1 MESWQVPHSVE
12 RMRDPRPRDE
22 KEAVQ
27 LLEGINGWNSKQ
39 ARLQDP
45 SHQLPDVEFFKPP
58 WLEQDW
64 SCILEPSGHTVGIK
78 WPQLSREGAEE
89 VAAAEPRGD

>member
-1 MESWQVPHSVE
+1 MGSWQVLYPVE

-27 LLEGINGWNSKQ
+27 LLQGVSGWNSKQ

-45 SHQLPDVEFFKPP
+45 SHPLQAVEFFKP
-58 WLEQDW
+58 LGW
-64 SCILEPSGHTVGIK
+64 SRVGHV
-78 WPQLSREGAEE
+78 S
-89 VAAAEPRGD
+89 